1 METMYIFG
9 GYILTGGFL
18 EDKNGQKKEWK
29 GINIMLAE
37 KRDKQEFPMYA
48 TVVKASR
55 TDDMMRVISAL
66 AIGQPVHAYFSM
78 PDANG
83 KVKCTAI
90 KAVQSK

>member
-1 METMYIFG
+1 METTYIFG
-9 GYILTGGFL
+9 GYILTGGKL
-18 EDKNGQKKEWK
+18 DNGKDWR

-37 KRDKQEFPMYA
+37 KRDKQELPMYA

-55 TDDMMRVISAL
+55 TDEMMRIVQAL

-78 PDANG
+78 PDSNG

-90 KAVQSK
+90 KAVATK